1 MAARIMLRAKLHRLT
16 LTGANAAYEGSIA
29 IDKDLLEAAGILEY
43 EQVHVWNVSNGERL
57 QTYAIDAP
65 RGSGEA
71 CLNGAAALKGAPGDI
86 VIVAAF
92 APMEEAEA
100 RRHVPTVVYVDA
112 HNHACEPARNGIG
125 AEPAGARDGPT
136 ASRG

>member
-43 EQVHVWNVSNGERL
+43 EQVHVWNVRNGERL
-57 QTYAIDAP
+57 QTYAIEAP
-65 RGSGEA
+65 RGSGEV
-71 CLNGAAALKGAPGDI
+71 CLNGAAALKGARGDI
-86 VIVAAF
+86 VIVATF

-100 RRHVPTVVYVDA
+100 RRHVPTVVYVDTHNHQRGPA
-112 HNHACEPARNGIG
+112 HNGIGGEPNSARNGQ
-125 AEPAGARDGPT
+125 P
-136 ASRG
+136 ASRC